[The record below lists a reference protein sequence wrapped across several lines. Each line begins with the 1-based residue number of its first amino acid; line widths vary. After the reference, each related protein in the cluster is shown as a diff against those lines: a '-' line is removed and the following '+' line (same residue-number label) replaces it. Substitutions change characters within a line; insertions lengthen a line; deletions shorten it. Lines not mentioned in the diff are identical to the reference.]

1 MLPAGTWRQ
10 KEGGRPKTQSPHPM
24 SMIWSVCSAIV
35 LSVALSACGA
45 GHHTTVADSADV
57 PKAEENLVSQDVAE
71 VAQEEPNKVADVV
84 PKRNP
89 NDPIYVNLAVP
100 VLDNR
105 MRKAEKPK
113 GAITQHLRNE
123 FSSDPIIQL
132 IPIPNAKSAK
142 KRKASQVTPP
152 TPDVEVAST
161 VSVQEV
167 LGVNAK
173 TGKPKKILNI
183 VYEATISSQS
193 PPATYTVSESGH
205 ILKNMAVS
213 KRFAKQIRDVIVE
226 KIGPEIP
233 AR

>member
-1 MLPAGTWRQ
+1 MSP
-10 KEGGRPKTQSPHPM
+10 SPHPM
-24 SMIWSVCSAIV
+24 SIMWSACSAVV
-35 LSVALSACGA
+35 LSFVLSACGA
-45 GHHTTVADSADV
+45 GHSTTVADSTDV
-57 PKAEENLVSQDVAE
+57 PRAEENLAAQDVAG
-71 VAQEEPNKVADVV
+71 AGQEEPNEIADAV
-84 PKRNP
+84 PKRAP
-89 NDPIYVNLAVP
+89 NDPIYVNLAAP
-100 VLDNR
+100 VLDNK

-113 GAITQHLRNE
+113 GAIAQHLRNE

-132 IPIPNAKSAK
+132 IPDTKSAK
-142 KRKASQVTPP
+142 KHKAAQVTPP
-152 TPDVEVAST
+152 PPDVEVAST

-167 LGVNAK
+167 LGMNAK
-173 TGKPKKILNI
+173 TGKPKKTLNI
-183 VYEATISSQS
+183 VFEATISSQS